1 MLRNFTIALTLMM
14 LMLTVGISQAVAQE
28 MVDNPVYQDWARFK
42 VGTTVSYEQKMKA
55 QGQDM
60 AMKQTFKLTALDK
73 EKADVQLTQSM
84 NMGGMAMEM
93 PGMTL
98 THPAKVKKEEL
109 DKADQPGEMPRI
121 KVEGGREK
129 VDAAGKT
136 FDCTWGEVEMEQDG
150 AKMKGKTWVST
161 EVPGGMVKM
170 NVKGTV
176 EGEPVEM
183 HSKLV
188 ELKIEK

>member
-1 MLRNFTIALTLMM
+1 MLRNFTLLVALMVL
-14 LMLTVGISQAVAQE
+14 VGGLNQALAQE

-42 VGTTVSYEQKMKA
+42 VGTSVSYEQTMKA

-60 AMKQTFKLTALDK
+60 QMKQTFKLTALDK
-73 EKADVQLTQSM
+73 EKASVQLTQRM
-84 NMGGMAMEM
+84 NMMGTAMEM

-98 THPAKVKKEEL
+98 THAAKVKKEEL
-109 DKADQPGEMPRI
+109 DQADQPGEMPRI
-121 KVEGGREK
+121 KVEGGKEK
-129 VDAAGKT
+129 VDAAGQT

-161 EVPGGMVKM
+161 QVPGGMVKM

-176 EGEPVEM
+176 DGEPVEM